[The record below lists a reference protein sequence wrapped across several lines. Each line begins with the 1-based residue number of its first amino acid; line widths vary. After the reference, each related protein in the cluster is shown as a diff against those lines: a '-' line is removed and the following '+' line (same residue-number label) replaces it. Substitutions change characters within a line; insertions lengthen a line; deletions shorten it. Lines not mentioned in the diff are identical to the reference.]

1 MTNKRGRSITGLLLE
16 IEMTGMICIKLMIK
30 KYTFAAFEN
39 YSYKFFGKNVKSV
52 YFEVV
57 MPFNL

>member
-1 MTNKRGRSITGLLLE
+1 
-16 IEMTGMICIKLMIK
+16 MICIKLMIK

>member
-1 MTNKRGRSITGLLLE
+1 MKQI
-16 IEMTGMICIKLMIK
+16 IK
-30 KYTFAAFEN
+30 KYTFATFEN
-39 YSYKFFGKNVKSV
+39 YSYKFFGKNVKRV